1 MSLDKAKIATDCV
14 IKSINIDDEKM
25 KFRLME
31 LGVIVGAKIRVE
43 RKSILKKTLLV
54 VFNDSCFTLK
64 ENFAQKILVN
74 YV

>member
-1 MSLDKAKIATDCV
+1 MELSNAKISTDCV

-54 VFNDSCFTLK
+54 VFNNSCFTLK
-64 ENFAQKILVN
+64 ENFAKKIKVH

>member
-1 MSLDKAKIATDCV
+1 MELSKVKLKSDCV
-14 IKSINIDDEKM
+14 IKSIEIEDEKT

-43 RKSILKKTLLV
+43 RKSVLKKTLLII
-54 VFNDSCFTLK
+54 FNNSCFTLK
-64 ENFAQKILVN
+64 ENLAKEIQVN

>member
-1 MSLDKAKIATDCV
+1 MELSKAKIATDCA

-31 LGVIVGAKIRVE
+31 LGIIVGSKIRVE
-43 RKSILKKTLLV
+43 KKSVLKKTLLV
-54 VFNDSCFTLK
+54 VFNNSCFTLK
-64 ENFAQKILVN
+64 ENFAKKILVN